1 MKDKLFTEFRTR
13 KLRRKIKKLK
23 LEQLNLKR
31 IDLCTENDERNTDIW
46 EEINELE
53 TKINEL

>member
-1 MKDKLFTEFRTR
+1 MKDKLFIEFRTR
-13 KLRRKIKKLK
+13 KLKRKIKKLK

-31 IDLCTENDERNTDIW
+31 IDLCPENDERNTDIW

>member
-13 KLRRKIKKLK
+13 KLRRKINKLK

-31 IDLCTENDERNTDIW
+31 IDICPANDERNTDIW